1 VDIRTDLLPVVQS
14 IDDVPLEAERCIW
27 RWDCLQIVLE
37 EHDRGLC
44 SGLDGGKTGC
54 ELTPHSFFY
63 LIYQWTLGELRVAVS
78 IAETVLC

>member
-1 VDIRTDLLPVVQS
+1 MDIRTDLLPVVQS
-14 IDDVPLEAERCIW
+14 IDDIPREAERCIW

-54 ELTPHSFFY
+54 KLTLDHSFLLLDLSMDFRRAPRCCEY
-63 LIYQWTLGELRVAVS
+63 Y
-78 IAETVLC
+78 